1 MGDGADREL
10 IAVVPAAGRATR
22 ISPLP
27 FSKELYPIALQR
39 SGAAAHPKVV
49 AHHMFEYLRRAGIRK
64 AYVVLRE
71 GKWDIPAYFGS
82 GAELLDMQLAY
93 LVTRVPYGSPFSVDA
108 AYPFVRDA
116 TVALGFADILLW
128 PDDLYARTLARLEQR
143 GADVALALVPCDRPH
158 TSDMVEFADD
168 GRVRR
173 FVIKQR
179 EPTGL
184 EYSWAAAVWTPAFT
198 RFLHDYLEEC
208 VRSGEAQ
215 RRELF
220 VGDVMQAAVDRGMHV
235 DAEPFPSG
243 GYLDIGSPEMLERLH
258 RGELSLPR

>member
-1 MGDGADREL
+1 LANREVV
-10 IAVVPAAGRATR
+10 AVVPAAGRATR
-22 ISPLP
+22 IAPLP
-27 FSKELYPIALQR
+27 FSKELYPIALHR
-39 SGAAAHPKVV
+39 TGSGAHPKVV
-49 AHHMFEYLRRAGIRK
+49 SSFMFDYLRRAGIRK

-71 GKWDIPAYFGS
+71 GKWDIPAYFAS

-108 AYPFVRDA
+108 AYPFVSEA

-143 GADVALALVPCDRPH
+143 DADVALALVPCDRPH
-158 TSDMVEFADD
+158 TSDMVEFAAD

-198 RFLHDYLEEC
+198 RFLHDYLEESL
-208 VRSGEAQ
+208 RSGEAQ
-215 RRELF
+215 RGELF

-235 DAEPFPSG
+235 DAEAFASG
-243 GYLDIGSPEMLERLH
+243 GYVDIGSPEMLERLH
-258 RGELSLPR
+258 RGELTLP